1 MAATNTMSNTAPVQ
15 RGVMGAMR
23 ERPTSS
29 GLAAK
34 TTSTPR
40 GKRISRGK
48 STAFTP
54 SATHTRKMAPP
65 NTVPKATG
73 AEPLAPAA
81 SPTATFSTSKPDRTA
96 PTAKAESRSA
106 TDKPTNPSKSR
117 SVAQTASKT
126 PITNRAMPTNA
137 DIDSPVGRALFATRT
152 LVPDHETHLAEWRWC
167 AHCIPCHLVRT
178 SDGCCQW
185 LQRVGVY
192 QSLTKCTF
200 DNC

>member
-1 MAATNTMSNTAPVQ
+1 MAATNTMSSTAPVQ
-15 RGVMGAMR
+15 RGVMGSKR
-23 ERPTSS
+23 EMPASS
-29 GLAAK
+29 GLAAN

-48 STAFTP
+48 STALTP

-106 TDKPTNPSKSR
+106 TDRPTNPSKSR
-117 SVAQTASKT
+117 SVAQIASKT
-126 PITNRAMPTNA
+126 PMTNMMIPSKA
-137 DIDSPVGRALFATRT
+137 DIISPNMLFLSLGDLHHTRPLKYFYPAVFFVEMPSLLLCLLT
-152 LVPDHETHLAEWRWC
+152 RHIGEEV
-167 AHCIPCHLVRT
+167 AHQGLFGMEMTQIV
-178 SDGCCQW
+178 
-185 LQRVGVY
+185 
-192 QSLTKCTF
+192 
-200 DNC
+200 